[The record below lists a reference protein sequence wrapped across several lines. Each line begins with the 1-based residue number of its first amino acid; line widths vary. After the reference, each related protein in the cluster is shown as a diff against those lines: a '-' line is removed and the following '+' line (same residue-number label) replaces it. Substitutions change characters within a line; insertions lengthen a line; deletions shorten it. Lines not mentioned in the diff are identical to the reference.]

1 MTMELVTL
9 STRACRQ
16 FVDRRDNGRIFCVC
30 GGEFR
35 GKKKHQDHETM
46 GNGAS
51 DSCCGL
57 WVVDDRKNIERA
69 DRLHK
74 SELYAC
80 RAWVPYVRHVE
91 RLLKKKRVAPFE
103 RGVCFLSPP
112 GFVECPIC
120 FLVWK
125 DTITATLTTTPH
137 PACRQCQT
145 HACFCPQSYRN
156 INRTCCCDQPICTGL
171 RTYKQT
177 RARPV
182 TFHPCAL
189 WGDRVCAADR
199 AEPEPHQEL
208 PLPLLPTG
216 GVPCPVGVRAVP
228 QGRGRDHHL
237 HHAHTSCPL
246 LHQHL
251 RHTTPSSFPF
261 PVCT

>member
-1 MTMELVTL
+1 M
-9 STRACRQ
+9 
-16 FVDRRDNGRIFCVC
+16 C

-57 WVVDDRKNIERA
+57 WVVDDRKTIERA

-125 DTITATLTTTPH
+125 DTITATLTTTSH
-137 PACRQCQT
+137 LQPASN
-145 HACFCPQSYRN
+145 AK
-156 INRTCCCDQPICTGL
+156 L
-171 RTYKQT
+171 T
-177 RARPV
+177 RASAHRAIA
-182 TFHPCAL
+182 TSTGHAAATSQSAQ
-189 WGDRVCAADR
+189 VCAHTNR
-199 AEPEPHQEL
+199 QE
-208 PLPLLPTG
+208 
-216 GVPCPVGVRAVP
+216 
-228 QGRGRDHHL
+228 RD
-237 HHAHTSCPL
+237 
-246 LHQHL
+246 Q
-251 RHTTPSSFPF
+251 
-261 PVCT
+261 